1 MKLAIGLVLAAPVVI
16 QQVWWFVSPGLH
28 AHERR
33 FMLPLIVA
41 TVFFFALGVAA
52 AIFALPLYLKVLTAL
67 ATILLVM
74 TVVTGFFGQNF
85 VAFIPYDSA
94 VAFWGSISFMVIAAL
109 SLAVYF
115 RRKGW
120 L

>member
-1 MKLAIGLVLAAPVVI
+1 M
-16 QQVWWFVSPGLH
+16 
-28 AHERR
+28 
-33 FMLPLIVA
+33 
-41 TVFFFALGVAA
+41 
-52 AIFALPLYLKVLTAL
+52 KVLTAL

-85 VAFIPYDSA
+85 VAFIPYDSP
-94 VAFWGSISFMVIAAL
+94 VAFWGSIAFMAVAAFG
-109 SLAVYF
+109 LAAYF